1 MAILNPLLGPKTLT
15 HGPQEFHNFNRGI
28 QRHHHHAFIFVKILF
43 FFAYLAPGQ
52 LSQQVIK
59 HDIYY
64 CVNTGEGKND
74 CSRKCYH

>member
-1 MAILNPLLGPKTLT
+1 MAILTPLLGPKTLT
-15 HGPQEFHNFNRGI
+15 QGSQEFHNFNRGI
-28 QRHHHHAFIFVKILF
+28 QGHHL

-52 LSQQVIK
+52 LSQQVIQ

-64 CVNTGEGKND
+64 CVNTGEGEND